1 MWLFGFYHLWMLF
14 LFNHGHFNISSNP
27 FPSLKTNLWMNI
39 KYIIQEM
46 YVYFTDIRW
55 AVLIEMKS
63 GYPIGVSFRPL
74 LHSYGRIP
82 ALSESG
88 NDFFVWS
95 LNYIQFDYSDIYI
108 HWGIALWI
116 NLNRYA
122 RTCRLQT
129 KSKPDWFSKI
139 FLL

>member
-14 LFNHGHFNISSNP
+14 LFNHGHFNSSSNP

-39 KYIIQEM
+39 KYMIQEM

-82 ALSESG
+82 ALSESLKLLSCSYTWKW
-88 NDFFVWS
+88 FF
-95 LNYIQFDYSDIYI
+95 
-108 HWGIALWI
+108 
-116 NLNRYA
+116 
-122 RTCRLQT
+122 RL
-129 KSKPDWFSKI
+129 KSKLHSVWLFRHIYSLGNSSLDKLKSI
-139 FLL
+139 REDM